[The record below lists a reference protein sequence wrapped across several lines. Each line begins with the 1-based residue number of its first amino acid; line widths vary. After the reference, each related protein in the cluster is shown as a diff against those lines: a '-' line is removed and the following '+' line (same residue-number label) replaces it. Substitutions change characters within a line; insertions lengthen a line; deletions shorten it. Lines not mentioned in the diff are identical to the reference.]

1 MSGGH
6 DKQWAAK
13 SSMSRFGTFSTPSF
27 AGVGEPYE
35 DAQFSTPLP
44 MPHAYHTL
52 HARLDSRAAFPLLR
66 VQRATRARAA
76 GSSPST
82 SRSRG

>member
-44 MPHAYHTL
+44 PTRIPTLQHAST
-52 HARLDSRAAFPLLR
+52 HAAASPSSPPRAEGDSR
-66 VQRATRARAA
+66 TR
-76 GSSPST
+76 GS
-82 SRSRG
+82 

>member
-6 DKQWAAK
+6 DKEWAAK

-35 DAQFSTPLP
+35 DAHFSMPLP
-44 MPHAYHTL
+44 IPRAYHTL
-52 HARLDSRAAFPLLR
+52 HAPRD
-66 VQRATRARAA
+66 
-76 GSSPST
+76 
-82 SRSRG
+82 

>member
-27 AGVGEPYE
+27 AGVH
-35 DAQFSTPLP
+35 DT
-44 MPHAYHTL
+44 
-52 HARLDSRAAFPLLR
+52 
-66 VQRATRARAA
+66 V
-76 GSSPST
+76 T
-82 SRSRG
+82 SRRAPGFEAAALSGLDAASALKRVLGV